1 MEFKIIKIKDFKN
14 NFDGFSFYIFN
25 LEEIKKHPFFE
36 NLSKEDKEFLLK
48 IIENNKESESNF
60 FVLPLASN
68 PSKKVIILKKKE
80 KWLLR
85 YLQQDI
91 RKIIQLAKDN
101 KIKNLALFL
110 KDFSHPSLDDKKITE
125 TLSTNILM
133 ADFAFLKYK
142 QTPKSGWP
150 KIEKIFL
157 FTDKIS
163 KEIRDGLKEGIIIG
177 KEVNECRD
185 LANTPAGEMTPKK
198 LVDYAL
204 SGSKKIKNLKVKIL
218 GEKEL
223 KKLGCGGILGVSKG
237 SSEKPYLIILEYW
250 GTKKNVQPLVFVGKG
265 VTFDSGGLNIKLR
278 ESISEMRLDMSGGA
292 AVINGVQA
300 IAKLGLKVNVIGLVP
315 TVENMPSGSSYHPG
329 DVLKTITGKTIEVIN
344 TDAEGRIILA
354 DALGYAQRYKP
365 KLIVD
370 IATLTGAAVVALG
383 QRVTALFTNDEKL
396 EQLSRKIGEI
406 SGDEVW
412 PLPCWDDYFEDI
424 KGNFGDI
431 ANIGKNQW
439 GGAIEGAIFLKQ
451 FVGNLPWIHLD
462 IAPTMTTIEEQNLAK
477 GASGVGVRFLVELAR
492 NINKYNLN

>member
-1 MEFKIIKIKDFKN
+1 MKFKIAKIKDFKN

-48 IIENNKESESNF
+48 IIESNKESEGNF
-60 FVLPLASN
+60 FVFPLVSN

-101 KIKNLALFL
+101 KIKNLAFFL
-110 KDFSHPSLDDKKITE
+110 KDFFHPSLDDKKITE

-133 ADFAFLKYK
+133 
-142 QTPKSGWP
+142 
-150 KIEKIFL
+150 
-157 FTDKIS
+157 
-163 KEIRDGLKEGIIIG
+163 EIKDSLKEGIIIG

-250 GTKKNVQPLVFVGKG
+250 GTKKNIQPLVFVGKG

-278 ESISEMRLDMSGGA
+278 ESISEMHLDMSGGA

-329 DVLKTITGKTIEVIN
+329 DVLKTITGKTIEVLN

-431 ANIGKNQW
+431 ANIGKTQW